1 MRIHDVLRPE
11 TMLELTLAAGPW
23 DARTVERVR
32 VVGDLAEIANGRRG
46 ELAVLTRRASRLA
59 AGRRALLDLLESAGR
74 RELAA
79 VALYGLATTSPAAI
93 DGASRA
99 RVALLSIPAGRD
111 PAELALALER
121 VLRRDPDAVLRR
133 LLAAQSAIEYAR
145 PAGTEAV
152 LQAAGAALDAD
163 VRFATAAPA
172 ASPAEAVEA
181 GGRRI
186 GYVWADGEDAAVRI
200 ACRLCA
206 DAIARAGP
214 PASPGPVG
222 DEPDGVLQT
231 VVIEPAAGDADLVM
245 LEALRLAERYRWRA
259 SRAGT
264 AVVLVGHGDPAGLL
278 LERVA
283 EQLPGAEVLCGVS
296 REHSVDRSAAAA
308 TEARVAV
315 ERARSTG
322 AVNRPVTFDGT
333 DAGRLARE
341 AAVSEAGR
349 AAAATLLAPLERL
362 DGDRAAQAVR
372 TLRVYLD
379 NWGSLQRSGRVL
391 HLHPNAVAHRMRR
404 IRALLPADL
413 DDPEQRVSL
422 QIACR
427 AWEAGRQQEP

>member
-1 MRIHDVLRPE
+1 VRIHDVLRPE

-74 RELAA
+74 REHAA

-99 RVALLSIPAGRD
+99 RVALLAIPAGRD
-111 PAELALALER
+111 PAELALAVER

-163 VRFATAAPA
+163 VRFATVAPA
-172 ASPAEAVEA
+172 AARAEAVEA

-186 GYVWADGEDAAVRI
+186 GYVWADREDAAVGI

-206 DAIARAGP
+206 DAIVRAGA
-214 PASPGPVG
+214 PAVPEVG
-222 DEPDGVLQT
+222 DEPNGVLRT
-231 VVIEPAAGDADLVM
+231 VVVEPAAGDADLVM

-264 AVVLVGHGDPAGLL
+264 VVVLVGNGDPAGLL

-283 EQLPGAEVLCGVS
+283 ERLPEAEVLCGVS
-296 REHSVDRSAAAA
+296 REHSAHRSAAAA

-341 AAVSEAGR
+341 AAASEAGR
-349 AAAATLLAPLERL
+349 AAAATLLAPLEGL
-362 DGDRAAQAVR
+362 DDERAAQAVR

-391 HLHPNAVAHRMRR
+391 HLHPNAVAQRMRR

-427 AWEAGRQQEP
+427 AWEAGLQQEP